1 MQVVKRVIITLIS
14 FLTCILLFYVITDIG
29 FCDLPMITSGLPYS
43 FGSIITCLFVPCCV
57 YVGMLDEY

>member
-1 MQVVKRVIITLIS
+1 MLVIKRIIISLIS

-29 FCDLPMITSGLPYS
+29 FCNFPMITSGLPCW

-57 YVGMLDEY
+57 YVGLCEEY

>member
-1 MQVVKRVIITLIS
+1 MQVFKRVVISLIS
-14 FLTCILLFYVITDIG
+14 LFTCILLFYVITDIG
-29 FCDLPMITSGLPYS
+29 FCDLSMITSGLPYW